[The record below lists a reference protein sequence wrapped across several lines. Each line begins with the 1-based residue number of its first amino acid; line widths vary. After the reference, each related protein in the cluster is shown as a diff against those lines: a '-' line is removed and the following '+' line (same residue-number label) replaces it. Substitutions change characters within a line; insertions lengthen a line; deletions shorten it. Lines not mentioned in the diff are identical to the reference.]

1 MGNGPVVPEFHN
13 LAEGTSSKA
22 KNLLLTG
29 RPGSGKS
36 TIIREVVNDLS
47 SQGVK
52 VGGLHCP
59 EIRGPLG
66 RLGFKIVELATGEEK
81 ILAHVGHAGPRVS
94 KYGVDLTNLGEMSR
108 KALEVLPSVDAVVI
122 DEIGPMEVMSPV
134 FREFVLRAL
143 ESPKPVLAAVHKKTE
158 GGFIG
163 GIKKRPDVAIFE
175 VGPENRERLLVEVKE
190 RMKALLGMGGR

>member
-1 MGNGPVVPEFHN
+1 MV
-13 LAEGTSSKA
+13 

-36 TIIREVVNDLS
+36 TVIREVVNELS

-81 ILAHVGHAGPRVS
+81 ILARVGHAGPRVS
-94 KYGVDLTNLGEMSR
+94 RYGVDLTNLGEMSK
-108 KALEVLPSVDAVVI
+108 KALEVLPSVDVVVI

-134 FREFVLRAL
+134 FREFVLQAL

-175 VGPENRERLLVEVKE
+175 VVSENRERLLVEVKE
-190 RMKALLGMGGR
+190 RMKALLGIGKR